1 MCFQKEGMKVAFC
14 RKSTVNFCPVSP
26 YSFEALLSVS
36 FFSLFL
42 SLGLIEELRIQTR
55 HLWRE
60 EKRINCEVDDIQ
72 KNEQL
77 FPKCLIK
84 CTKLRQ
90 KQSFGRTLISRI
102 LNRHPSRKG
111 AVARIKPTA
120 ESKTKTKTSFLLGFA
135 IYYLHL
141 HILSLQFC

>member
-1 MCFQKEGMKVAFC
+1 MKVALC
-14 RKSTVNFCPVSP
+14 RKSTVNFCPVSSD
-26 YSFEALLSVS
+26 SFEALLSVS

-42 SLGLIEELRIQTR
+42 SLRLTEELRTQTR
-55 HLWRE
+55 RLWRA
-60 EKRINCEVDDIQ
+60 EKRITCEVDDIQ

-84 CTKLRQ
+84 WYKPRQ
-90 KQSFGRTLISRI
+90 KQSFGRTLINRI
-102 LNRHPSRKG
+102 LNQHPSGKG
-111 AVARIKPTA
+111 AMARIKQTD
-120 ESKTKTKTSFLLGFA
+120 ELKKKKKTSFLLGFA

>member
-42 SLGLIEELRIQTR
+42 RLGLTEELRIQTR

-84 CTKLRQ
+84 WY
-90 KQSFGRTLISRI
+90 
-102 LNRHPSRKG
+102 
-111 AVARIKPTA
+111 
-120 ESKTKTKTSFLLGFA
+120 KTQTEAKFW
-135 IYYLHL
+135 
-141 HILSLQFC
+141 